1 MNQWARELEV
11 AREAAREA
19 GRAVMRTFGT
29 KQSVIYKSPDQPQTA
44 ADLEADSILHEI
56 LLGAFPEYGWLSE
69 ETADRPDRLSKQR
82 VWIVDPIDGTRSFV
96 AGRPEF
102 SISIGLAEQS
112 HAVLGVVCNPA
123 TDESFHAV
131 LGGGAFRDDGT
142 RLHVNRTKSANGA
155 VLIASRSELK
165 ANEFEAFG
173 SEWSISPMG
182 STAYKLALVAAGAA
196 DVFLSRGPKSE
207 WDVCAGD
214 LIVLEAGG
222 AVTDL
227 QGHVLQYNQADP
239 YVHGILASNGL
250 LHDRVLQMI
259 PQMPGTGRLRGE
271 K

>member
-29 KQSVIYKSPDQPQTA
+29 RQAVVYKSPDQPQTA
-44 ADLEADSILHEI
+44 ADLEADSILQEM
-56 LLGAFPEYGWLSE
+56 LLGAFPDYGWLSE
-69 ETADRPDRLSKQR
+69 ETVDRPDRLGHTR
-82 VWIVDPIDGTRSFV
+82 VWIVDPIDGTRSYV

-102 SISIGLAEQS
+102 AISIALAQQGR
-112 HAVLGVVCNPA
+112 AVVGIVTNPA
-123 TDESFHAV
+123 TNELFYAVHDE
-131 LGGGAFRDDGT
+131 GAFRDDGT
-142 RLHVNRTKSANGA
+142 PLHVSRTRTTAGA

-165 ANEFEAFG
+165 ANEFTGFG

-182 STAYKLALVAAGAA
+182 STAYKLALIAAGSA

-214 LIVLEAGG
+214 LIVREAGG
-222 AVTDL
+222 LVTDL
-227 QGHVLQYNQADP
+227 QGHTLRYNQPDP
-239 YVHGILASNGL
+239 YVHGTLASNGL
-250 LHDRVLQMI
+250 LHETVLGMI
-259 PQMPGTGRLRGE
+259 PKMPRTGKLRGE